1 MLLQVAVNT
10 ILTAAPLALV
20 AVGFG
25 IIFSVSRFFHF
36 AHGVVFT
43 AGAYCAFLLST
54 YAGFP
59 VVVSIPVAV
68 VTSAFLGCGIEII
81 VYRPLRRRNSSP
93 LVLLLASLG
102 VYILLQNV
110 ISLSFGDETRSMRRA
125 VVAVGISWL
134 GVRITDVQVAV
145 IAASVAVVT
154 AVLLLMEKA
163 KMGTLMRG
171 VGSNPMLAEV
181 SGVSRDR
188 VVLYSFGVGSA
199 LAGLAGT
206 LVAMDVGMT
215 PAMGL
220 NALMMSVVATV
231 VGGVRSVSGVTLG
244 AVFLSLAQHLGAWKI
259 SSRWQDAIAFVIL
272 LAFLLVRPEGV
283 LGKKVRKATV

>member
-1 MLLQVAVNT
+1 
-10 ILTAAPLALV
+10 
-20 AVGFG
+20 
-25 IIFSVSRFFHF
+25 
-36 AHGVVFT
+36 
-43 AGAYCAFLLST
+43 
-54 YAGFP
+54 
-59 VVVSIPVAV
+59 
-68 VTSAFLGCGIEII
+68 
-81 VYRPLRRRNSSP
+81 
-93 LVLLLASLG
+93 
-102 VYILLQNV
+102 
-110 ISLSFGDETRSMRRA
+110 
-125 VVAVGISWL
+125 
-134 GVRITDVQVAV
+134 
-145 IAASVAVVT
+145 
-154 AVLLLMEKA
+154 
-163 KMGTLMRG
+163 
-171 VGSNPMLAEV
+171 MLAEV